1 MRILILDKDEAR
13 TNSFKQKLLE
23 HELFP
28 VKSASEA
35 IKVLEK
41 HKTFDQLFLDQE
53 FNEEVALWISEH
65 DSKRPYRIVIHGF
78 SVPYAQNILT
88 ILPQASFLPGV
99 WLLDR
104 MEF

>member
-1 MRILILDKDEAR
+1 MRILILDKNEAR
-13 TNSFKQKLLE
+13 VASFKLKLPE
-23 HELFP
+23 HEIFP

-41 HKTFDQLFLDQE
+41 LEVFDQLFLEQE
-53 FNEEVALWISEH
+53 FNEEVALWISRH
-65 DSKRPYRIVIHGF
+65 NSKRPYRIVIHGF